1 MATMNRFYFGGS
13 DSSGSDLDDD
23 NLPYPKP
30 LTRSSFL
37 TADFDPINFL
47 SSLHNRHQTLEDLRT
62 ELRTR
67 SQELNKELLDL
78 VNDNYQDF
86 LSLGSSLE
94 GGEEKVEEVR
104 VGLLGFKREIDGI
117 NGKVEERRKEVE
129 NRLKE
134 RRRVRREVHTGRA
147 LLEVD
152 QRLEEL
158 EERLALVSDPTN
170 GEYVNGQKDAE
181 FSDSED
187 DSEDAESGQTV
198 PVTRLQ
204 KRVQQYIYLKRL
216 VDRTGPQHPFLMKQ
230 EERMMRVRQTL
241 LLDLSS
247 ALKQTNGSDDHEK
260 YAILE
265 IVRLYGD
272 MGESSDAIEVLK
284 GWRR

>member
-1 MATMNRFYFGGS
+1 M
-13 DSSGSDLDDD
+13 
-23 NLPYPKP
+23 
-30 LTRSSFL
+30 
-37 TADFDPINFL
+37 
-47 SSLHNRHQTLEDLRT
+47 
-62 ELRTR
+62 
-67 SQELNKELLDL
+67 
-78 VNDNYQDF
+78 NDNYQDF